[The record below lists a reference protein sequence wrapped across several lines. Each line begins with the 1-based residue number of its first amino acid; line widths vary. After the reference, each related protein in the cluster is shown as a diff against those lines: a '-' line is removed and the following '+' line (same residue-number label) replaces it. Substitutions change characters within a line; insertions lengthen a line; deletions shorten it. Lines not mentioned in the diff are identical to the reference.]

1 MQISLS
7 ALAAEGGPGEL
18 RIGRGSS
25 RDFALAD
32 ARLSISDRWLS
43 SNHARLQ
50 YSFGRWILHDLE
62 SKNGSLVNGEAVSRR
77 ELKDGDVLELGHCF
91 FLYRESA
98 TLGAPASDA
107 PAASIDYEGQP
118 RNRLP
123 LTLHSDLAFEIRKLE
138 KLASTDISIL
148 ILGESGCGKEI
159 VAKHLH
165 TQSQRSGK
173 FVPVNCGALPA
184 GLVES
189 ELFGHKRGSFSGAS
203 EDHIGLVRSADGGT
217 LFLDELADLPVN
229 SQAALLRVL
238 QEKEVRPVG
247 ATQSTQV
254 EVRILSA
261 THLNLDELVEKGD
274 FRRDLFARVSGY
286 RITLPNLNSRP
297 EDIGLLLGVFL
308 CKGEAVR
315 EGSESP
321 SLTIDAARKLMNY
334 TWPLNVRELKSCLT
348 TSLILADGQPIDV
361 QHLPEPLR
369 LFEVAQETVSVESK
383 DEQRKAE
390 LLTLLAT
397 HRGNVSAVARAMDK
411 DRKQIQRWV
420 KRFSIDLK
428 RFRDE
433 K

>member
-7 ALAAEGGPGEL
+7 ALASQGGPGEL
-18 RIGRGSS
+18 QIGRGSD
-25 RDFALAD
+25 RDFAVAD
-32 ARLSISDRWLS
+32 ACLTIPDRWLS
-43 SNHARLQ
+43 SSHARLQ
-50 YSFGRWILHDLE
+50 YSFGRWILHDLN

-77 ELKDGDVLELGHCF
+77 ELKDGDVLELGHTF
-91 FLYRESA
+91 FLYRESP
-98 TLGAPASDA
+98 TLGSSASDA
-107 PAASIDYEGQP
+107 PASIDFEGQP
-118 RNRLP
+118 RTSLP
-123 LTLHSDLAFEIRKLE
+123 LTLHSDLAFEIEKLE

-165 TQSQRSGK
+165 TQSQRRGK

-203 EDHIGLVRSADGGT
+203 EDNIGLVRSADGGT
-217 LFLDELADLPVN
+217 LFLDELADLPVT

-308 CKGEAVR
+308 CEGGSVR
-315 EGSESP
+315 DGSESP

-369 LFEVAQETVSVESK
+369 LYEVAQNTVSSESK

-390 LLTLLAT
+390 LLALLAT
-397 HRGNVSAVARAMDK
+397 HRGNISAVARAMDK

-428 RFRDE
+428 RFRNE